1 MEAAVK
7 EKVRKIVGEA
17 IKLNYDVEYLYTV
30 EDFNDLYIQEL
41 SKISDVASDLQH
53 RLKTILGYVEAED
66 MTNKLIESGEIIEYW
81 KNPA

>member
-7 EKVRKIVGEA
+7 EQVRKIVGEA

-30 EDFNDLYIQEL
+30 DDFKDLYTDEL

-81 KNPA
+81 KTPH

>member
-30 EDFNDLYIQEL
+30 EDLRIYI
-41 SKISDVASDLQH
+41 
-53 RLKTILGYVEAED
+53 
-66 MTNKLIESGEIIEYW
+66 
-81 KNPA
+81 

>member
-1 MEAAVK
+1 M
-7 EKVRKIVGEA
+7 
-17 IKLNYDVEYLYTV
+17 
-30 EDFNDLYIQEL
+30 EDFKDLYIEEL

>member
-30 EDFNDLYIQEL
+30 EDFKDLYIEEL

-81 KNPA
+81 KNPS